1 MKSKNVCRLAL
12 TLAIIIL
19 GGCAGTGNN
28 NIFGVSKRLE
38 TAGRM
43 TLTGANPLFDSENF
57 EEVDLEAVLDPTDL
71 RKGKPYRPRLICGNT
86 IKQSATDKNDDESQA
101 DERTAC
107 INRAFLAVA
116 ISAFYDPKNNEG
128 ATPKDRRNRV
138 LDRLLAS
145 SEQRCGAYKQYLKAY
160 DIHWETG
167 LGVGTTILGA
177 AGAIATG
184 TVNTR
189 AFSGLAAMLSGA
201 RSEIRQGV
209 FSNLASFVIIPG
221 IDFKR
226 STILTAIKENRKLE
240 ITDYTVQ
247 AALHDAALY
256 HGACT
261 LESGLEVAQESIKRV
276 ENPGLSQI
284 NRTLATLAQTKQ
296 LAHMVDLA
304 SSGNLTA
311 ANSKV
316 VAVDYSPQE
325 VVLAGGGKSA
335 KLSSEESIEVSTN
348 TLFSMFD
355 GITQSA
361 REFKA
366 ALDAKAANNTTLP
379 EEKIK
384 LTDTATKLAKYF
396 ELPAANATPPK
407 NTFVSV
413 RTNLVA
419 EASNIGKI
427 ISARDSAIR
436 SDEIILVGEMD
447 TAKRTDAQALIATKK
462 AARDAFSKFALS
474 DLEQKTAQPFQTL
487 SKLVKAGPLV
497 ASDLSKVDDELDK
510 LSKVKAAKESSAP
523 ATQ

>member
-1 MKSKNVCRLAL
+1 MKLTITRAL
-12 TLAIIIL
+12 LFALAIFIL

-71 RKGKPYRPRLICGNT
+71 RKSQPYHPRLICGKAV
-86 IKQSATDKNDDESQA
+86 KQPASGKDDDESRT

-107 INRAFLAVA
+107 INRAYLAA
-116 ISAFYDPKNNEG
+116 AMSAFYDPKNNAG
-128 ATPKDRRNRV
+128 TTTRDRRNRV

-184 TVNTR
+184 TVNSR

-226 STILTAIKENRKLE
+226 SNILTAIKENRKLD
-240 ITDYTVQ
+240 ISDYTVQ

-276 ENPGLSQI
+276 ENPGLIQI
-284 NRTLATLAQTKQ
+284 NKTLATLAETKQ

-304 SSGNLTA
+304 NSGKLDA
-311 ANSKV
+311 ASAKV
-316 VAVDYSPQE
+316 VMVDYAPQE
-325 VVLAGGGKSA
+325 IILAGGGKKSKASAEDRNESSASALLANFDVIAKLAGELKVALSA
-335 KLSSEESIEVSTN
+335 KADDAKTGVGDKTKLTDAATKLGLYLEPVKPGGLTN
-348 TLFSMFD
+348 TLV
-355 GITQSA
+355 SA
-361 REFKA
+361 RASF
-366 ALDAKAANNTTLP
+366 ALQASAIAKIVSDDDSVIRA
-379 EEKIK
+379 EEIK
-384 LTDTATKLAKYF
+384 LGGESDFTK
-396 ELPAANATPPK
+396 
-407 NTFVSV
+407 
-413 RTNLVA
+413 RTNGL
-419 EASNIGKI
+419 ASI
-427 ISARDSAIR
+427 
-436 SDEIILVGEMD
+436 
-447 TAKRTDAQALIATKK
+447 TTKK
-462 AARDAFSKFALS
+462 AARDAFGLFGFAH
-474 DLEQKTAQPFQTL
+474 LEQASAAPLKSLTQLMKPDAVAAPDFAKIDVELAKLAAITAPGR
-487 SKLVKAGPLV
+487 S
-497 ASDLSKVDDELDK
+497 
-510 LSKVKAAKESSAP
+510 
-523 ATQ
+523 

>member
-1 MKSKNVCRLAL
+1 MNLKSMYMLAVL
-12 TLAIIIL
+12 VATFVLA
-19 GGCAGTGNN
+19 GCAASGNSLL
-28 NIFGVSKRLE
+28 GVSKKLE
-38 TAGRM
+38 TADRI

-57 EEVDLEAVLDPTDL
+57 EEVDLEAILDPKDL
-71 RKGKPYRPRLICGNT
+71 RNKEYKPRFICGKQV
-86 IKQSATDKNDDESQA
+86 KQSNGEEEA

-107 INRAFLAVA
+107 INRAFLAA
-116 ISAFYDPKNNEG
+116 AMSAFYDSRNNVE
-128 ATPKDRRNRV
+128 TTSKDRRNRV

-184 TVNTR
+184 TLNTR

-325 VVLAGGGKSA
+325 VVLAGGGKST
-335 KLSSEESIEVSTN
+335 KPSTDEGIVRSTN
-348 TLFSMFD
+348 ELFSMLD
-355 GITQSA
+355 GVTQSA
-361 REFKA
+361 RELKT
-366 ALDAKAANNTTLP
+366 ALDAKAENKATSP
-379 EEKIK
+379 EEKIN
-384 LTDTATKLAKYF
+384 LIDTANKLAKYF
-396 ELPAANATPPK
+396 ELPAVDATPPK

-419 EASNIGKI
+419 QLSNISTI
-427 ISARDSAIR
+427 ISGRDSAIR
-436 SDEIILVGEMD
+436 SDEISLIGEMD
-447 TAKRTDAQALIATKK
+447 TAKRTDAQAVIATKK
-462 AARDAFSKFALS
+462 AARDAFGKFALS
-474 DLEQKTAQPFQTL
+474 DLEQKTAQPFQAL
-487 SKLVKAGPLV
+487 SKLVKASPLV
-497 ASDLSKVDDELDK
+497 ASDLSKVDDALDK
-510 LSKVKAAKESSAP
+510 LSKVKAANDTSTV
-523 ATQ
+523 ATR